1 MNEYET
7 STDRE
12 FLEKKVKLPAI
23 FLIITAGLGILLNLI
38 NLVTGLLG
46 IGSIGSMENLQGT
59 QGGGMEQLIAPF
71 MAGTMT
77 IVFSVIGIIIGIV
90 IIFSSMSMIKME
102 KWGFCMTGA
111 ILAMIPCISPCCIL
125 GIPFGIWAIVALS
138 NADVKAAF
146 KP

>member
-7 STDRE
+7 STDRAL
-12 FLEKKVKLPAI
+12 LEKKVKSPAI
-23 FLIITAGLGILLNLI
+23 ALIITAGLGILLNLFS
-38 NLVTGLLG
+38 LVMGLLG
-46 IGSIGSMENLQGT
+46 MGSMQNFPGAQVGEMPQFL
-59 QGGGMEQLIAPF
+59 APF
-71 MAGTMT
+71 MSGTIT
-77 IVFSVIGIIIGIV
+77 IVSSIIGIIIGI
-90 IIFSSMSMIKME
+90 IIILSSVSMMKME

-111 ILAMIPCISPCCIL
+111 ILAMIPCVSPCCIL